1 MNEEKKHTESI
12 EQDIHDIKENIIEE
26 KNTNNEI
33 KDSNTPNSSETETAE
48 KQAEQDEIAKLKAEL
63 EEQKDKYLR
72 LYSEF
77 DNYRKRTN
85 KEKVELIQTAGKEVI
100 ISLLPV
106 LDDLERAKKSI
117 ETSNDIKAI
126 TEGIELV
133 FNKLIKTLEGM
144 GLKAIDA
151 MGQPF
156 DADVHE
162 AISQVPAPSEDL
174 KGKVV
179 DVLEKGYQINDKII
193 RYSKVVIGI

>member
-48 KQAEQDEIAKLKAEL
+48 KQAEQDEIARLKAEL